1 MPGLTRYGYR
11 EVIGGFF
18 EFPTE
23 NARRILPGHIEPAE
37 LHHGTS
43 IFAMNVFDFTES
55 MVGAYKEAVM
65 AVIVAPLVK
74 PGERL
79 PKSAFYPY
87 LVATTTRAA
96 REHAIERWH
105 LPHWMSDVEIGFEPG
120 PGRLTARVGA
130 DGAPVADMTIT
141 EHSWSP
147 VSHLYQSFMRDGDQ
161 TYLAHITMEG
171 KQSEHEDEK
180 GLLKLYDHPF
190 NQQLVISE
198 VYETPF
204 RELWMLAAAK
214 DVEEKGALPVP
225 LHLRNAPTALMEKLG
240 YGKDYKYAHNYADA
254 IVDQEHLPKELAGRK
269 YYSPSESGHEKE
281 IKERLRSW
289 EQKKKAEK
297 G

>member
-23 NARRILPGHIEPAE
+23 NAKRILPPHIEPVE

-43 IFAMNVFDFTES
+43 ILAMNVFDFTES
-55 MVGAYKEAVM
+55 MVGPYKEAVM

-74 PGERL
+74 PGEKL

-87 LVATTTRAA
+87 LVATTTKAA
-96 REHAIERWH
+96 RDHAIERWH
-105 LPHWMSDVEIGFEPG
+105 LPHWMSDVEIDFEPG
-120 PGRLTARVGA
+120 PGRLAARVRA

-171 KQSEHEDEK
+171 RQSEHEDEK
-180 GLLKLYDHPF
+180 GVLELYDHPF
-190 NQQLVISE
+190 NQQLTISE
-198 VYETPF
+198 VYEVPF
-204 RELWMLAAAK
+204 RELWMKAGMQTFEPL
-214 DVEEKGALPVP
+214 VELE
-225 LHLRNAPTALMEKLG
+225 TA
-240 YGKDYKYAHNYADA
+240 
-254 IVDQEHLPKELAGRK
+254 
-269 YYSPSESGHEKE
+269 
-281 IKERLRSW
+281 
-289 EQKKKAEK
+289 
-297 G
+297 

>member
-11 EVIGGFF
+11 EVVGGFF

-23 NARRILPGHIEPAE
+23 NAKRILPAHIEPVE

-55 MVGAYKEAVM
+55 MVGPYKEAVM

-74 PGERL
+74 PGEKL

-105 LPHWMSDVEIGFEPG
+105 LPHWMSDVEIDFEPG
-120 PGRLTARVGA
+120 PGRLGARVSA

-190 NQQLVISE
+190 NQPLQISE
-198 VYETPF
+198 VYEVPF
-204 RELWMLAAAK
+204 RELWMSAGMQTFEPL
-214 DVEEKGALPVP
+214 VELE
-225 LHLRNAPTALMEKLG
+225 TA
-240 YGKDYKYAHNYADA
+240 
-254 IVDQEHLPKELAGRK
+254 
-269 YYSPSESGHEKE
+269 
-281 IKERLRSW
+281 
-289 EQKKKAEK
+289 
-297 G
+297 